1 MKTETAADNLK
12 LLQKGSGK
20 LYLLCVVVGALTGF
34 TVSLYRLALN
44 LFNHFRTEVIGNS
57 LEGKPYFVFVI
68 WLFFVLIGLFVDYI
82 SRKYPKISGS
92 GIPQV
97 KGILLRQLDY
107 CKWLQELI
115 AKFIAG
121 LMSIGAGLSLG
132 REGPSV
138 QLGSYIGFGMTKIF
152 DRDTIEKKYLVTSG
166 ASAGLSGAFGA
177 PLSGVIFALEE
188 LHKFISAKLLICT
201 FLASIAS
208 DFVGRRIF
216 GMNPSFDLIAL
227 YPKNMNPYYQFI
239 LYILLGVIIAFFG
252 KLFTVT
258 LIKVQDRFKSIKL
271 PRWVKISFV
280 MSTSFLFCYFL
291 PEVTGGGHELVE
303 EMAGGNRTIQ
313 LLMIIFIVKLF
324 FTALC
329 YATGFAG
336 GIFLPMLVLGAIIGK
351 IYGLT
356 LIKYFDIG
364 IGAVPHFMVLGM
376 AGYFVAVVRAPIT
389 GAVLI
394 LEMTGNLDHLLA
406 LVTVSVIAYYVTELL
421 GLEPVYEILFERMPK
436 DTPKEEEVCKSKTII
451 TVPVA
456 AESELD
462 GKKICE
468 VAWERD
474 ILVVAIT
481 RSEHEI
487 IPKGDTV
494 IESGDQLTLLLPE
507 SKVFKMKELLYKQGS
522 H

>member
-1 MKTETAADNLK
+1 MKIETAADNLR
-12 LLQKGSGK
+12 LLQKGSGR

-34 TVSLYRLALN
+34 TVSLYRLVLN
-44 LFNHFRTEVIGNS
+44 FFNHLRTEVIGNS
-57 LEGKPYFVFVI
+57 LEGKPYFVLVI

-177 PLSGVIFALEE
+177 PLSGVMFALEE

-216 GMNPSFDLIAL
+216 GMNPSFDLIAS

-258 LIKVQDRFKSIKL
+258 LIRVQDRFKSIKL

-291 PEVTGGGHELVE
+291 PEVTGGGHKLVE
-303 EMAGGNRTIQ
+303 EMAGGNRAIQ

-436 DTPKEEEVCKSKTII
+436 DTPKEEEICKNKTII

-468 VAWERD
+468 VVWERD
-474 ILVVAIT
+474 ILVVAIS
-481 RSEHEI
+481 RNGHEI
-487 IPKGDTV
+487 IPKGNTV

-507 SKVFKMKELLYKQGS
+507 SKVFKMKGLLYKQGS
-522 H
+522 Y